1 MSMMQIA
8 KVVHI
13 LGNILW
19 LGGGAAAAFTM
30 VLLAGEAKETRK
42 AAAHAVR
49 RLVLLVV
56 TPGMVLSF
64 AGGLYNLLTY
74 WELYRRAPWM
84 HTKLTIGLIAA
95 AVSGALL
102 SAKLRKAAAGH
113 EELSVSAMKIAGS
126 VLLAS
131 ALAGAALALLHN

>member
-1 MSMMQIA
+1 MLMQIA
-8 KVVHI
+8 KFVHV

-19 LGGGAAAAFTM
+19 LGGGAAAAFAL

-56 TPGMVLSF
+56 TPGMLLSF
-64 AGGLYNLLTY
+64 AGGLANLFMF
-74 WELYRRAPWM
+74 WDALYKKAPWM
-84 HTKLTIGLIAA
+84 HTKLLVGVIAA
-95 AVSGALL
+95 AFSGIL
-102 SAKLRKAAAGH
+102 SGKLRKAAAGH
-113 EELSVSAMKIAGS
+113 EELSVGFMKLAGS

-131 ALAGAALALLHN
+131 AVAGVALALLH